1 MENKREDF
9 NEEISLEEN
18 SAKTNNAEMAKKTI
32 LVVDDEKPIVDILT
46 YNLQKEG
53 YSTLE
58 ANDGEEAIKIATEKK
73 PDLILLD
80 IMLPKVD
87 GLTVCKKL
95 RHTLNVPILIL
106 SAKDEEIDKI
116 LGLEL
121 GADDYITK
129 PFSVRELMARVKANL
144 RKAEI
149 TSKSVNNKDQE
160 SKDES
165 NVITVGDLSL
175 DLNKFEVKVRGE
187 VMDLTLREFEVLK
200 YLANQPGQV
209 VTREVLLE
217 KVWGYEYY
225 GDIRTV
231 DVTVRRIREKIEKD
245 TSNPKILITKRGVG
259 YYIASK

>member
-1 MENKREDF
+1 MENI
-9 NEEISLEEN
+9 EEIEKE
-18 SAKTNNAEMAKKTI
+18 KKTI
-32 LVVDDEKPIVDILT
+32 LIVDDEKPIMDILV

-53 YSTLE
+53 YNTLE
-58 ANDGEEAIKIATEKK
+58 ATDGITAVDIALEKK

-80 IMLPKVD
+80 IMLPKLD
-87 GLTVCKKL
+87 GLSVCKRI
-95 RHTLNVPILIL
+95 RHNLNVPILML

-121 GADDYITK
+121 GADDYVTK
-129 PFSVRELMARVKANL
+129 PFSVRELMARIKANL
-144 RKAEI
+144 RKAEAVI
-149 TSKSVNNKDQE
+149 TSKEENEQKKENPTNE
-160 SKDES
+160 
-165 NVITVGDLSL
+165 IIVGDLGL
-175 DLNKFEVKVRGE
+175 DLDKFEVKVRGE

-200 YLANQPGQV
+200 YLAAQPGQV
-209 VTREVLLE
+209 VTREILLE

-245 TSNPKILITKRGVG
+245 TANPKILITKRGVG

>member
-1 MENKREDF
+1 MEED
-9 NEEISLEEN
+9 LD
-18 SAKTNNAEMAKKTI
+18 KKTI
-32 LVVDDEKPIVDILT
+32 LIVDDEKTIVDMLV

-53 YSTLE
+53 YNTLE
-58 ANDGEEAIKIATEKK
+58 ANDGEEAVNIALEKK
-73 PDLILLD
+73 PDLVLLD
-80 IMLPKVD
+80 IMLPKMD
-87 GLTVCKKL
+87 GLAVCK
-95 RHTLNVPILIL
+95 RIRQTLNIPILML

-149 TSKSVNNKDQE
+149 TNKTSQE
-160 SKDES
+160 DENGAKTDA

-175 DLNKFEVKVRGE
+175 DLNKFEVRVRGE
-187 VMDLTLREFEVLK
+187 VIDLTLREFEVIK

-209 VTREVLLE
+209 VTRETLLE

-245 TSNPKILITKRGVG
+245 TANPKILITKRGVG